1 MEALLTL
8 LENLIE
14 HLRQLTELAKRK
26 TLAVRKSDLIELDQI
41 LKAEQAQS
49 LALRGLE
56 QKRISLLQ
64 QFSLSGLS
72 LTEIPSHF
80 PANLQPQARDTV
92 ETLRREYEIYRS
104 AAEIARNTL
113 ECNLHEVEK
122 FLAAAGAAAEIGTG
136 YRNTEGEVDAPPQM
150 KADFRA

>member
-8 LENLIE
+8 FESIAE

-26 TLAVRKSDLIELDQI
+26 TTAVRKSDLIELDKI
-41 LKAEQAQS
+41 LKEEQAQS

-56 QKRISLLQ
+56 QKRASLLAQFALENIPLTDLPAKFPPQLQ
-64 QFSLSGLS
+64 QK
-72 LTEIPSHF
+72 
-80 PANLQPQARDTV
+80 AR
-92 ETLRREYEIYRS
+92 ESAEMLRREFAIYQS

-122 FLAAAGAAAEIGTG
+122 FLAAAGAANDNGTD
-136 YRNTEGEVDAPPQM
+136 YRNGEVDAPPQM

>member
-8 LENLIE
+8 FDSLTD

-26 TLAVRKSDLIELDQI
+26 TTAVRMSDLTELDKI
-41 LKAEQAQS
+41 LKEEQAQS
-49 LALRGLE
+49 LAMRGIDQKRVSLLSQYGLE
-56 QKRISLLQ
+56 NVPLAALPAKLPPEWQ
-64 QFSLSGLS
+64 Q
-72 LTEIPSHF
+72 
-80 PANLQPQARDTV
+80 QAR
-92 ETLRREYEIYRS
+92 EAAEALRSEYTIYQS

-122 FLAAAGAAAEIGTG
+122 FLAAAGAAADGGAG
-136 YRNTEGEVDAPPQM
+136 YRNSDVDAPPQM

>member
-8 LENLIE
+8 FESIVS

-26 TLAVRKSDLIELDQI
+26 TTAVRKSDLLELDKI
-41 LKAEQAQS
+41 LKEEQAQS

-56 QKRISLLQ
+56 QKRISLITQFELENIPLTDLPSRFPPQLQ
-64 QFSLSGLS
+64 QK
-72 LTEIPSHF
+72 
-80 PANLQPQARDTV
+80 ARDGV
-92 ETLRREYEIYRS
+92 ETLRREFSIYRS

-122 FLAAAGAAAEIGTG
+122 FLAAAGAANDNGTD
-136 YRNTEGEVDAPPQM
+136 YRNGEVDAPPQM

>member
-8 LENLIE
+8 FESIAN

-26 TLAVRKSDLIELDQI
+26 TTAVRKSDLLELDRI
-41 LKAEQAQS
+41 MKEEQAQS

-56 QKRISLLQ
+56 QKRISLLS
-64 QFSLSGLS
+64 QFELGNVP
-72 LTEIPSHF
+72 LTELPSRF
-80 PANLQPQARDTV
+80 PSQLQQKAREST
-92 ETLRREYEIYRS
+92 EMLRREFSIYRS

-122 FLAAAGAAAEIGTG
+122 FLAAAGAANDIGTD
-136 YRNTEGEVDAPPQM
+136 YRNGEVDAPPQM

>member
-8 LENLIE
+8 LESLIV

-26 TLAVRKSDLIELDQI
+26 TTAVRKNDLVELDKI
-41 LKAEQAQS
+41 IKEEQAQS
-49 LALRGLE
+49 LALRGIE
-56 QKRISLLQ
+56 QKRLSLQQ
-64 QFSLSGLS
+64 QFSLSSVS
-72 LTEIPSHF
+72 LTDIPSRF
-80 PANLQPQARDTV
+80 PAHLQPQARETA

-104 AAEIARNTL
+104 AAEVARNTL

-122 FLAAAGAAAEIGTG
+122 FLAAAGAAADIGTG
-136 YRNTEGEVDAPPQM
+136 YRNNDGEIDAPPKM